1 MFLRND
7 PFNCTDGD
15 LGFFG
20 RLKDLTGMGNTL
32 KMMVT
37 LTKTDRDKIV
47 WTALTALSII
57 RRKLYQIHDSS
68 LNPRVS

>member
-20 RLKDLTGMGNTL
+20 RLKDLTGKHFEDDGD
-32 KMMVT
+32 V
-37 LTKTDRDKIV
+37 DKNGPGQDCLDSV
-47 WTALTALSII
+47 DE
-57 RRKLYQIHDSS
+57 KLF
-68 LNPRVS
+68 